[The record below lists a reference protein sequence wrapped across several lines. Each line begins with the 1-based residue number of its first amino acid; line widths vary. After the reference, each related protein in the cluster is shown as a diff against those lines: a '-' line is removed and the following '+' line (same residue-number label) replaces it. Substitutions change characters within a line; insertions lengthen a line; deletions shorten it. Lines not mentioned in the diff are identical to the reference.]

1 MQLHKLLSTRR
12 RVAQVSVCGTAKP
25 KSVFEQWS
33 GHGLERVVPDD
44 QPTPREAST
53 RSQATGLSTW
63 FLTTSLQRLKVN
75 DHDLKIV
82 A

>member
-1 MQLHKLLSTRR
+1 
-12 RVAQVSVCGTAKP
+12 
-25 KSVFEQWS
+25 VFEKWS